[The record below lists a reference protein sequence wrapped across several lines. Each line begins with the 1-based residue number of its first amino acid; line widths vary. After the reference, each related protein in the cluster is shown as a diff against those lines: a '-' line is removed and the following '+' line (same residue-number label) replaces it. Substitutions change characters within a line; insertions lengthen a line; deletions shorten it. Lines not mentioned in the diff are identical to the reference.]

1 MGDSGKWSYV
11 TEKGNNVID
20 SRYLEAT
27 GFSGDGTAV
36 VRDDEDCYII
46 DDEGNRK
53 FVNTKKQSVEE
64 CRALSE
70 DLWQSK

>member
-1 MGDSGKWSYV
+1 M
-11 TEKGNNVID
+11 ID

-53 FVNTKKQSVEE
+53 FVNTKN
-64 CRALSE
+64 RALRSAVLCRK